1 MGWKGVHCTVCTY
14 SSIDV
19 RSNLNMVISP
29 NRLFPQM
36 VIWKHKQTEAE
47 AVSFVIENHTLPYC
61 DIIVG
66 CIQYSILIIL
76 IYLSKREYD
85 VLLSFC

>member
-1 MGWKGVHCTVCTY
+1 MRWGGKVYTVQCTVCMY

-29 NRLFPQM
+29 NQLFPQM

-47 AVSFVIENHTLPYC
+47 AVSFVVENHTLPYRAIWRFC
-61 DIIVG
+61 DM
-66 CIQYSILIIL
+66 
-76 IYLSKREYD
+76 EYGF
-85 VLLSFC
+85 LL